1 MKKVKTMFLMLFLIL
16 SGALC
21 HVSGVA
27 GTENEKG
34 EDGISSSGGRFSTMA
49 DGISSSGGRFSTMAI
64 AYANYHLA
72 LCFFAREAKKP

>member
-1 MKKVKTMFLMLFLIL
+1 MKKVTTLVLMLCLIL

-49 DGISSSGGRFSTMAI
+49 I

>member
-1 MKKVKTMFLMLFLIL
+1 MKKVTTLVLMLCLIL

-21 HVSGVA
+21 HASGVA
-27 GTENEKG
+27 RTENEKG
-34 EDGISSSGGRFSTMA
+34 E

>member
-49 DGISSSGGRFSTMAI
+49 I

>member
-21 HVSGVA
+21 HASGVA

-34 EDGISSSGGRFSTMA
+34 EDGISSSGGRFSTM
-49 DGISSSGGRFSTMAI
+49 TI

-72 LCFFAREAKKP
+72 LCFFAREAKNHRQPHRQ

>member
-27 GTENEKG
+27 GTE
-34 EDGISSSGGRFSTMA
+34 IIWR
-49 DGISSSGGRFSTMAI
+49 
-64 AYANYHLA
+64 YAFLLGKRKNH
-72 LCFFAREAKKP
+72 RQPHRQ